1 MALEARENS
10 RDALTRFRLPNLKIT
25 LKLKS
30 KITSQSCFAV
40 AELYCRSGMKA
51 TALTEAAIFARCA
64 SITLANSLRRPTFMT

>member
-40 AELYCRSGMKA
+40 AELYCRSGMGIA
-51 TALTEAAIFARCA
+51 PANVEIGRAAL
-64 SITLANSLRRPTFMT
+64 LALSR